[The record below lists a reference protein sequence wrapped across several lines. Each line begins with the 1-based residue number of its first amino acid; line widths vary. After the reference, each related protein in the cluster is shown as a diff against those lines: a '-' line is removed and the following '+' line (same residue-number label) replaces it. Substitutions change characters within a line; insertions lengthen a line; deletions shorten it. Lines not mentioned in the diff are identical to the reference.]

1 VDFSV
6 MKSAIVLGAGMVGV
20 ATALQLQRRGWSVA
34 LVDRKQPGEETSY
47 GNAGIIQSE
56 ALRPYPMPRDWRSL
70 LAIATGQ
77 TNDVHYRLA
86 SLPQHLGPLLQ
97 YWWHSSPKRHDKIS
111 VAYAQLISQA
121 TREHEV
127 LIAESGAGNLV
138 RRDGFRVLHRN
149 QADFDAEVA
158 AAEALRAAHG
168 AAFKVLTASE
178 LAEAEPGLIETGLG
192 GMHWQQPW
200 TVSEPGALVTAYAN
214 LFTRLG
220 GKLLRGDATTLVEG
234 GGGWSVMTDEGRIE
248 ADSAVV
254 ALGPWSPVLLKTFG
268 YRIPMVQKRG
278 YHRHYAGGSPLDLPL
293 RDAAFGYVMAPM
305 TMGVR
310 ITTGAE
316 LATPDAAATHVQLTR
331 AESAAREL
339 IDLGSP
345 VEEKPWFGTRPCMPD
360 MKPVLG
366 PAARHKGLWM
376 NFGHGHQGFTLGPV
390 TAQIIAEL
398 MSGEKPTIDA
408 SAFRPDRFEA

>member
-1 VDFSV
+1 

-111 VAYAQLISQA
+111 AAYAQLISQA

-149 QADFDAEVA
+149 QSDFEAEVA
-158 AAEALRAAHG
+158 AAESLRAAHG
-168 AAFKVLTASE
+168 AAFKVLTARE

-192 GMHWQQPW
+192 GLHWQQPW

-214 LFTRLG
+214 LFTRVG
-220 GKLLRGDATTLVEG
+220 GKLLRGDAKTLVESR
-234 GGGWSVMTDEGRIE
+234 GGWSVITDEGRIE
-248 ADSAVV
+248 ADSAVI

-316 LATPDAAATHVQLTR
+316 LATPDAAATHVQLKR
-331 AESAAREL
+331 AESAARQL

-366 PAARHKGLWM
+366 PAVRHKGLWM

-398 MSGEKPTIDA
+398 MSGEKPTVDA
-408 SAFRPDRFEA
+408 SAFRPDRF

>member
-1 VDFSV
+1 

-20 ATALQLQRRGWSVA
+20 ATALQLQRRGLSVA
-34 LVDRKQPGEETSY
+34 LVDRRQPGEETSY

-56 ALRPYPMPRDWRSL
+56 ALRPYPMPRDLRSL

-86 SLPQHLGPLLQ
+86 SLPQHLGPLLR
-97 YWWHSSPKRHDKIS
+97 YWWHSSPVRHDKIAA
-111 VAYAQLISQA
+111 AYAEIIAQA
-121 TREHEV
+121 TCEHEV
-127 LIAESGAGNLV
+127 LIAESGGGNLV
-138 RRDGFRVLHRN
+138 RRDGFRVLHRK
-149 QADFDAEVA
+149 QSDLDAEVA
-158 AAEALRAAHG
+158 DAEALRAAYDVS
-168 AAFKVLTASE
+168 FKVLTARE
-178 LAEAEPGLIETGLG
+178 LADAEPGLIETGVG
-192 GMHWQQPW
+192 GLHWQQPW

-220 GKLLRGDATTLVEG
+220 GKLLRGDATTLVESAA
-234 GGGWSVMTDEGRIE
+234 GWSVMTDDGRIE
-248 ADSAVV
+248 AEAVVV
-254 ALGPWSPVLLKTFG
+254 ALGPWSPALLSRFG
-268 YRIPMVQKRG
+268 YRFPMVQKRG

-316 LATPDAAATHVQLTR
+316 LAAPDAAATQVQLAR
-331 AESAAREL
+331 AESAARRL
-339 IDLGSP
+339 IDLGAP

-366 PAARHKGLWM
+366 PAARHRGLWM

-390 TAQIIAEL
+390 TARMIADM
-398 MSGEKPTIDA
+398 MSGEKPAVDV
-408 SAFRPDRFEA
+408 SAFRPDRF